1 MNYYTYSLKP
11 EANPQEQSAFSSNAV
26 QYQMCMVV
34 DHQSAKSANMKL
46 DIQTI
51 PESFM
56 RGMADC
62 QSGRVVD
69 MDKAMTEPPPNA
81 D

>member
-1 MNYYTYSLKP
+1 MITITP
-11 EANPQEQSAFSSNAV
+11 EENPQEQSAFSNNAV
-26 QYQMCMVV
+26 RYQMCLKVENQVAKTTNIQV
-34 DHQSAKSANMKL
+34 DMKS
-46 DIQTI
+46 I

-69 MDKAMTEPPPNA
+69 MGKAMTEPPPNA